1 MPLDIPRI
9 QSALAAE
16 KLDGWLLYDFRG
28 TNAIAEGLVGLH
40 GQHVT
45 RRWYYYIP
53 VSGTPQKL
61 VHAIESRK
69 LDAHPGAKTIYAGRS
84 PLEAGLKKILGSSK
98 TIAMEYSANCDI
110 PYISRVDGGTID
122 LNRSLGVTIKSS
134 GDLVGQFEAA
144 WNDADI
150 ATHRKASDSLYRIK
164 DRTFAFVQG
173 KMQAGIALNEF
184 VVQQEMVKFFEEEGL
199 IADNAP
205 IVAAQENAGDPHYGP
220 SKDVSRVINPNEVL
234 LLDLW
239 GKLPTPGAVYAD
251 ITWWGFTGDTPT
263 ENIAKAFAT
272 IVAGRDAA
280 VNKVQSGIAAGRD
293 VHGYEVDRVCRDV
306 IAAAG
311 YGDYFVH
318 RTGHSLGIEVHGN
331 GVHMDDYETR
341 DDRKLLTGTGFT
353 IEPGIYT
360 KEFGVRT
367 EINMVVG
374 VKEAT
379 VTGPCQSELVRM
391 SGVKNVES

>member
-1 MPLDIPRI
+1 MPLEIPRI
-9 QSALAAE
+9 QTALAAQ

-28 TNAIAEGLVGLH
+28 TNAIAEGMVGLT

-45 RRWYYYIP
+45 RRWFYFIP
-53 VSGTPQKL
+53 VSGAPQKL
-61 VHAIESRK
+61 NHAIESHK
-69 LDAHPGAKTIYAGRS
+69 LDALPGDKTIYAGRG
-84 PLEAGLKKILGSSK
+84 PLVDGLKNILGGAK
-98 TIAMEYSANCDI
+98 TIAMEYSANNDI
-110 PYISRVDGGTID
+110 PYISRVDAGTIE
-122 LNRSLGVTIKSS
+122 LIRSMGITVVSS

-164 DRTFAFVQG
+164 DRTFAYVQA

-184 VVQQEMVKFFEEEGL
+184 VVQQEMVKFFAEEGL
-199 IADNAP
+199 IADNPP

-220 SKDVSRVINPNEVL
+220 SKDVSRAIKPNEVL

-239 GKLPTPGAVYAD
+239 GKLPAPGAVYAD
-251 ITWWGFTGDTPT
+251 ITWCGFTGETPT
-263 ENIAKAFAT
+263 DKIAKAFAT

-280 VNKVQSGIAAGRD
+280 IDKVQTGIAAGRD
-293 VHGYEVDRVCRDV
+293 VHGYQVDRVCRDV
-306 IAAAG
+306 ISAAG

-341 DDRKLLTGTGFT
+341 DDRKLLPGTGFT

-374 VKEAT
+374 AKSAT
-379 VTGPCQSELVRM
+379 VTSPCQSELVLM
-391 SGVKNVES
+391 SGVKSHV